1 MREKDDSGPDV
12 RISASAKR
20 AGVMLLHILPV
31 LVGMLML
38 TGLLLKVLPVQAMSV
53 WFGSSYLLDALLG
66 AAAGSIAV
74 GHPLS
79 SYILGGELLDQ
90 GVSLVAVTAFLV
102 SWVTVGS
109 IQLPAE
115 MLILGRRFG
124 LYRNL
129 FCFVASVA
137 VALLSV
143 ATLTMLG

>member
-1 MREKDDSGPDV
+1 M
-12 RISASAKR
+12 
-20 AGVMLLHILPV
+20 MLLRILPV
-31 LVGMLML
+31 IVGMLML
-38 TGLLLKVLPVQAMSV
+38 TGLLLKVLPGKEIAA
-53 WFGSSYLLDALLG
+53 WFGNNALLDALLG
-66 AAAGSIAV
+66 AFAGSVAV

-115 MLILGRRFG
+115 MLILGRRFA

-129 FCFVASVA
+129 LCFMASIM

-143 ATLTMLG
+143 ATLAVLG

>member
-1 MREKDDSGPDV
+1 MRENDDSGPDV

-53 WFGSSYLLDALLG
+53 WFGSSDLLDALLG

-90 GVSLVAVTAFLV
+90 GVSLVTVTAFLV

>member
-1 MREKDDSGPDV
+1 
-12 RISASAKR
+12 
-20 AGVMLLHILPV
+20 MLLRILPV
-31 LVGMLML
+31 IVGMLML
-38 TGLLLKVLPVQAMSV
+38 TGLLLKVLPEQATV
-53 WFGSSYLLDALLG
+53 AWFGSNDLLDALIG
-66 AAAGSIAV
+66 ASVGSIAV

-90 GVSLVAVTAFLV
+90 GVSLAAVTAFLV

-115 MLILGRRFG
+115 MLILGRRFA

-129 FCFVASVA
+129 FCFVASIL

-143 ATLTMLG
+143 ATLAMFR